1 MDRFKKFMEDRTGV
15 DHLSLALLILSIVLV
30 LIGMVF
36 RWSMVRFLLLIP
48 LVLCYYRA
56 FSKNKLKR
64 HQENILFLKYWYPI
78 QTKMMNKYRHLK
90 ARRQYKYFKC
100 KECGQQLRVPRK
112 KGKIEITCPK
122 CRHTF
127 IKKT

>member
-1 MDRFKKFMEDRTGV
+1 MKWFKSFMEDRTGV
-15 DHLSLALLILSIVLV
+15 DHLSLALLIVSLIIS
-30 LIGMVF
+30 LIGNLLG
-36 RWSMVRFLLLIP
+36 WSWLAWFSLIP
-48 LVLCYYRA
+48 LVLFYFRS

-64 HQENILFLKYWYPI
+64 HQENVLFLKYWYPI
-78 QTKMMNKYRHLK
+78 QTKWVNQYRMFK
-90 ARRQYKYFKC
+90 AKRQYRYFKC
-100 KECGQQLRVPRK
+100 KECGQSLRVPRK

>member
-1 MDRFKKFMEDRTGV
+1 MKWFQSFMQDRTGV
-15 DHLSLALLILSIVLV
+15 DHLSLALLIVSLIVS
-30 LIGMVF
+30 LIGNLLG
-36 RWSMVRFLLLIP
+36 WSWLAWSSLIP
-48 LVLCYYRA
+48 LVLFYYRS

-64 HQENILFLKYWYPI
+64 HQENVLFLKYWYPI
-78 QTKMMNKYRHLK
+78 QTKWMNQYRMLK
-90 ARRQYKYFKC
+90 AKHQYRYFKC
-100 KECGQQLRVPRK
+100 KECGQSLRVPRK

>member
-36 RWSMVRFLLLIP
+36 RWSMVRFLSLIP

-64 HQENILFLKYWYPI
+64 HQENILFLKYFRI
-78 QTKMMNKYRHLK
+78 KFTTISSVCLSR
-90 ARRQYKYFKC
+90 F
-100 KECGQQLRVPRK
+100 EVGSS
-112 KGKIEITCPK
+112 KI
-122 CRHTF
+122 
-127 IKKT
+127 

>member
-36 RWSMVRFLLLIP
+36 RWSMVRFLSLIP

-78 QTKMMNKYRHLK
+78 QTKMINKYRHLK

>member
-36 RWSMVRFLLLIP
+36 RWSMVRFLSLIP

-64 HQENILFLKYWYPI
+64 HQENILFFDYLINYSNIVISFSISEISI
-78 QTKMMNKYRHLK
+78 QKRYLGLLYKK
-90 ARRQYKYFKC
+90 IARDSC
-100 KECGQQLRVPRK
+100 KIQSLYS
-112 KGKIEITCPK
+112 I
-122 CRHTF
+122 
-127 IKKT
+127 